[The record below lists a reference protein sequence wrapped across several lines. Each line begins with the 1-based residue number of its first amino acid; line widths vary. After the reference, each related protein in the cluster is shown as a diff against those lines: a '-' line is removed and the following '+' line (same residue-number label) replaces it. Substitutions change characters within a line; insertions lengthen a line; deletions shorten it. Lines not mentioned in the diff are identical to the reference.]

1 MPGYPER
8 IDRNDCEMT
17 SETRE
22 TDLAVMATMEAYVE
36 QVCREAEDG
45 EAIANRLRAIEGEI
59 QAIID
64 LATKTP
70 LSGLQR

>member
-8 IDRNDCEMT
+8 IERDENGLM
-17 SETRE
+17 SEARQ
-22 TDLAVMATMEAYVE
+22 TDLAVMATVEAYVE
-36 QVCREAEDG
+36 QVCREAENG
-45 EAIANRLRAIEGEI
+45 EAVASRLRAIEGEI

-70 LSGLQR
+70 LSGLGR